1 MYLFCIVCLNVLMII
16 DINLIC
22 MRCLLCISENSFN
35 FALSPLNIACMKF
48 LILWV
53 IKLGCMPCLCSMNEN
68 FLTFTLCLLS
78 VVSMN
83 FMTDDISHKIGLFEL
98 FLQYEW
104 EYYFCFEHLSM
115 NESSYGFSRKTRLQ
129 LHQLHHMVSITKLG
143 FMLCLRSIIENFLSF
158 PLSPVIMVWTKF

>member
-22 MRCLLCISENSFN
+22 MRCPLCISENSFN
-35 FALSPLNIACMKF
+35 FALSPLNIVFYEISYLMSHKIRLYALSLQHEWEF
-48 LILWV
+48 SYFYTLLVVHSINE
-53 IKLGCMPCLCSMNEN
+53 CS
-68 FLTFTLCLLS
+68 
-78 VVSMN
+78 
-83 FMTDDISHKIGLFEL
+83 DDISHKISLSEL

>member
-1 MYLFCIVCLNVLMII
+1 MYLFCTVCLNVLMIT

-35 FALSPLNIACMKF
+35 FALPQLNIVCIKF

-78 VVSMN
+78 IVSMN
-83 FMTDDISHKIGLFEL
+83 VLMISVIKLVCL
-98 FLQYEW
+98 SC
-104 EYYFCFEHLSM
+104 FCNM
-115 NESSYGFSRKTRLQ
+115 NENITFVLSIWAWMKVLKVSVAKLDCNYINYITWYQLQ
-129 LHQLHHMVSITKLG
+129 S
-143 FMLCLRSIIENFLSF
+143 
-158 PLSPVIMVWTKF
+158 